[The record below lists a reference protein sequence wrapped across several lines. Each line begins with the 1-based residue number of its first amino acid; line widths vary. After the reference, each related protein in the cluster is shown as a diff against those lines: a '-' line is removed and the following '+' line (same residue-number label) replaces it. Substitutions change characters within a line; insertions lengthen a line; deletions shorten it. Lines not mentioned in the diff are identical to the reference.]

1 MQLRVIGKLEDE
13 IREIES
19 ELHGKLPKEI
29 QKARELG
36 DLSEN
41 AEYAAAK
48 ERQRFLNAR
57 LTQLSERI
65 AKLRLIDL
73 SRIPKDAVGLG
84 STVVVYD
91 TIADREVTYE
101 LVTSEESDVA
111 AGKISTSSP
120 IGRALMGKRD
130 GDEVAVQTPA
140 GRKQF
145 EILSLETMHAK
156 QHSDSVESES
166 A

>member
-13 IREIES
+13 VREIES

-57 LTQLSERI
+57 LAQLSERI

-91 TIADREVTYE
+91 VVADKEVTYE
-101 LVTSEESDVA
+101 LVTSEESDVV
-111 AGKISTSSP
+111 AGRISTSSP
-120 IGRALMGKRD
+120 IGRALMGKRED
-130 GDEVAVQTPA
+130 DQVVVQTPS
-140 GRKQF
+140 GRKEF

-156 QHSDSVESES
+156 QDAEASES

>member
-57 LTQLSERI
+57 LAQLSERI

-91 TIADREVTYE
+91 VVADKEVTYE
-101 LVTSEESDVA
+101 LVTSEESDVT
-111 AGKISTSSP
+111 AGRISTSSP
-120 IGRALMGKRD
+120 IGRALMGKRED
-130 GDEVAVQTPA
+130 DQVVAQTPS
-140 GRKQF
+140 GRKEF

-156 QHSDSVESES
+156 QDAEESES

>member
-57 LTQLSERI
+57 LAQLSERI

-91 TIADREVTYE
+91 MVAHREVKYE
-101 LVTSEESDVA
+101 LVTSEESDVT
-111 AGKISTSSP
+111 AGRISTSSP

-130 GDEVAVQTPA
+130 GDEVVVKTPA

-145 EILSLETMHAK
+145 EILNLETMHAK
-156 QHSDSVESES
+156 QDAGESES

>member
-1 MQLRVIGKLEDE
+1 MQLKVIEKLEDE

-48 ERQRFLNAR
+48 ERQRLLNAR
-57 LTQLSERI
+57 LTQLSARI

-73 SRIPKDAVGLG
+73 TRIPKDSIGLG

-91 TIADREVTYE
+91 MVADMEVTYE
-101 LVTSEESDVA
+101 LVTSEESDVT
-111 AGKISTSSP
+111 AGRISTSSP

-130 GDEVAVQTPA
+130 GDEVVVKTPA

-145 EILSLETMHAK
+145 EILSLETMHDK
-156 QHSDSVESES
+156 QDSVKSDS